1 MRHEVDSEA
10 SVIQTTSEKNLDG
23 TRRVDGTVVICLK
36 DGRVH
41 EVVSDL
47 QLDVQVFSVDDTNGA
62 GYEGRP
68 SRPLWEFLRK
78 LIHFHSTNEK

>member
-1 MRHEVDSEA
+1 
-10 SVIQTTSEKNLDG
+10 VIQTTPSKE
-23 TRRVDGTVVICLK
+23 VDGTVVICLK
-36 DGRVH
+36 DGRVE

-47 QLDVQVFSVDDTNGA
+47 QLDVQVFSVDGTDGA

>member
-1 MRHEVDSEA
+1 M
-10 SVIQTTSEKNLDG
+10 IQTTPARNLDG
-23 TRRVDGTVVICLK
+23 TTKVDGTVVICLK
-36 DGRVH
+36 DGRVE

-47 QLDVQVFSVDDTNGA
+47 QLDVQVFSADDIHG

>member
-1 MRHEVDSEA
+1 M
-10 SVIQTTSEKNLDG
+10 IQTTPARNI
-23 TRRVDGTVVICLK
+23 DGTVVICLK
-36 DGRVH
+36 DGQVE

-47 QLDVQVFSVDDTNGA
+47 QLHVQIFSVDDDCDGNRYGG
-62 GYEGRP
+62 GYQGTP

>member
-1 MRHEVDSEA
+1 M
-10 SVIQTTSEKNLDG
+10 IQTTPARNLDG
-23 TRRVDGTVVICLK
+23 TTKVDGTVVICLK
-36 DGRVH
+36 DGRVE

-47 QLDVQVFSVDDTNGA
+47 QLDVQVFSVDYDYDGGR

-78 LIHFHSTNEK
+78 LMHFHSTNEK

>member
-1 MRHEVDSEA
+1 M
-10 SVIQTTSEKNLDG
+10 IQTTPARNLDG
-23 TRRVDGTVVICLK
+23 TTKVDGTVVIFLN
-36 DGRVH
+36 DGRVE

-47 QLDVQVFSVDDTNGA
+47 QLDVQVFRADDSDGG

-78 LIHFHSTNEK
+78 LMHFHSTNEK

>member
-1 MRHEVDSEA
+1 M
-10 SVIQTTSEKNLDG
+10 IQTTSEKNSDG

-36 DGRVH
+36 NGRVH

-47 QLDVQVFSVDDTNGA
+47 QLNVQVFSVDGDGG

>member
-1 MRHEVDSEA
+1 M
-10 SVIQTTSEKNLDG
+10 IQTTPSKK
-23 TRRVDGTVVICLK
+23 VDGTVVIFLN
-36 DGRVH
+36 DGRVE

-47 QLDVQVFSVDDTNGA
+47 QLDVQVFSMDDVDGG

-78 LIHFHSTNEK
+78 LMHFHSTNEK

>member
-1 MRHEVDSEA
+1 M
-10 SVIQTTSEKNLDG
+10 IQTTPSKE
-23 TRRVDGTVVICLK
+23 VDGTVVICLK
-36 DGRVH
+36 DGRVE

-47 QLDVQVFSVDDTNGA
+47 QLDVQVFSVDGDNHG
-62 GYEGRP
+62 GYSGKP

>member
-1 MRHEVDSEA
+1 M
-10 SVIQTTSEKNLDG
+10 IQTTPARNLDG
-23 TRRVDGTVVICLK
+23 TTKVDGTVVICLK
-36 DGRVH
+36 DGQVE

-47 QLDVQVFSVDDTNGA
+47 QLDVQVFSVDAADGS

-78 LIHFHSTNEK
+78 LMHFHSTNEK

>member
-1 MRHEVDSEA
+1 M
-10 SVIQTTSEKNLDG
+10 IQTTPARNIDG
-23 TRRVDGTVVICLK
+23 TTKVDGTVVICLK
-36 DGRVH
+36 DGQVE

-47 QLDVQVFSVDDTNGA
+47 QLDVQIFSVDDDYGG
-62 GYEGRP
+62 GYQGTP

>member
-1 MRHEVDSEA
+1 M
-10 SVIQTTSEKNLDG
+10 IQTTPAKNPDG

-36 DGRVH
+36 NGQVE

-47 QLDVQVFSVDDTNGA
+47 QLDVQVFSVDDTDGVGSPHSG
-62 GYEGRP
+62 GYSGRS

-78 LIHFHSTNEK
+78 LMHFHSTNEK